1 MNSCSLNLETAY
13 QAFSGSLIQPMTAK
27 SVDYLG
33 LNLSER
39 SGRRPVF
46 KVYYSNK
53 FSSGRE
59 HPLLQFLSERE
70 MLRYFS
76 SVADTLHP
84 SCFRMDIALKART
97 DANIT
102 ALFGQLDSMSGF
114 FAASEKEIR
123 KLAHMKI
130 TELPS
135 SGMASLYHLGFIQ
148 NEDDVNLLKFH
159 FFTRW
164 CEDPDIP
171 GKNSEYR
178 DDFYLSYL
186 KDSGIP
192 QYERLARLMGQA
204 LKIAGGHL
212 WMAGMDV
219 GRQNDRK
226 YKLYIK
232 NPNPIYR
239 ELSGL
244 FHGNLKEQLQ
254 DAASW
259 HLLHPELSCEGAA
272 FCLDS
277 EEHFTINLYYG
288 LDE

>member
-1 MNSCSLNLETAY
+1 MNSRGLNLETEY
-13 QAFSGSLIQPMTAK
+13 QAFSGSLRQPLTAK

-39 SGRRPVF
+39 SGCKPVF

-53 FSSGRE
+53 FSSGME
-59 HPLLQFLSERE
+59 HPLIQFLLERG
-70 MLRYFS
+70 MLRYFA
-76 SVADTLHP
+76 SVSDTLHP

-97 DANIT
+97 DDNINALFEQLGSMGRIFPSCENEIRKIARMKIT
-102 ALFGQLDSMSGF
+102 ALPSYSM
-114 FAASEKEIR
+114 AA
-123 KLAHMKI
+123 
-130 TELPS
+130 
-135 SGMASLYHLGFIQ
+135 LYHLGFVQ
-148 NEDDVNLLKFH
+148 NEHDVELLKFH

-178 DDFYLSYL
+178 DDFYLDHL
-186 KDSGIP
+186 KNSGIP
-192 QYERLARLMGQA
+192 QYKQLAERMERA
-204 LKIAGGHL
+204 LKLAGGHL
-212 WMAGMDV
+212 WMAGMDI
-219 GRQNDRK
+219 GRQDYRK
-226 YKLYIK
+226 YKLYLK
-232 NPNPIYR
+232 NPNPIYE

-244 FHGNLKEQLQ
+244 FHENMGKQLK

-259 HLLHPELSCEGAA
+259 QLCHPELSCEGAA

-277 EEHFTINLYYG
+277 KEHFTINLYYG